1 MRDTPIA
8 WWEWVLTALPILVII
23 GLWFES
29 QRGVKPKR
37 DRIPFK
43 SDMWL

>member
-1 MRDTPIA
+1 MREPA
-8 WWEWVLTALPILVII
+8 WWEWVVLALPFVMLGVVY
-23 GLWFES
+23 FES